1 MQHWQETRERLHRYF
16 RSRISDP
23 DLVEDLLQEVLLK
36 AFAKKGQVRDDERLT
51 AWINRIANHVLIDHY
66 RQKGR
71 LQPEAE
77 FGEHLPDSES
87 NPPET
92 DRTREFSACLLP
104 MIQGMPEPY
113 REALLLTE
121 LGGLSQKELAER
133 LGISY
138 SGAKSRVQR
147 GREKLRERLLDCCHI
162 QTDRYG
168 NILDYQPKSTN
179 RHE

>member
-1 MQHWQETRERLHRYF
+1 MQNWQETRERLHRYF
-16 RSRISDP
+16 RSRLSDP
-23 DLVEDLLQEVLLK
+23 DQVEDLLQEVLLK

-51 AWINRIANHVLIDHY
+51 AWIFRIANHVLVDHY
-66 RQKGR
+66 RKKGR

-77 FGEHLPDSES
+77 FGEHLPDIDPQL
-87 NPPET
+87 N

-147 GREKLRERLLDCCHI
+147 GREKLRDRLLDCCHI

-168 NILDYQPKSTN
+168 NILDYQPKSNN